1 MYVHTYVHE
10 DITPS
15 KLKKISVP
23 VRNSTVPYHNL
34 SILSVLLNTS
44 SFPRSRCYFFGMNFD
59 FLNII
64 DTLVHKYLIGR
75 ISTLKH
81 FMIILILPNH
91 VLGNTFLVLLKS
103 DRSQLDRLRLPINIL
118 CPLIFMT
125 QEVPDHEWGYLKQ
138 YLLRDLPIDN
148 ILLQIIH
155 LQIQSPGSSTCSA

>member
-1 MYVHTYVHE
+1 M
-10 DITPS
+10 
-15 KLKKISVP
+15 
-23 VRNSTVPYHNL
+23 NL
-34 SILSVLLNTS
+34 
-44 SFPRSRCYFFGMNFD
+44 D

-64 DTLVHKYLIGR
+64 DTLVHKCLIGR